1 MIKIG
6 DFAKMFDVSIKTVRF
21 YEEKKLLHPAYV
33 DVYTGYRYYDENNIN
48 EMSKILAYKD
58 LGFELKEI
66 RNIEDQIILNK
77 IQEYR
82 EKINKMHSNINTLDS
97 LLKSKERG
105 NYDMKTFVND
115 EQAIGKWKLIGLSNS
130 KEEFKNGK
138 LLDENIGIKE
148 LYLMD
153 KGLEYW
159 VIFWTKNII
168 YIKNEPY
175 NYEIEDNKLY
185 LYLTGLYSDEEKVAI
200 YEKVDSN
207 HYTVEEI
214 MIKDNTDV
222 PFVEDNELVGLWNC
236 AGLVDE
242 LNDFDSKN
250 METENLFL
258 KNLSVFPNENISL
271 TFYND
276 KSKVISYT
284 KGYIKN
290 LCFDNTMCAYK
301 IEKVNNKEYLIVEW
315 KSGDYVFGGHVNCCY
330 VFEKVK

>member
-66 RNIEDQIILNK
+66 KNVDEEIILNK
-77 IQEYR
+77 IEEYK

-236 AGLVDE
+236 VGLVDE